1 MSSTYNIF
9 IFQKNRQTQCL
20 RWLSA
25 FFAYPSVENGLLYHP
40 TSRTVKIFVTIS
52 RPGSAPGVTV
62 HSVTSNIRK
71 SI

>member
-25 FFAYPSVENGLLYHP
+25 FFAYPSVENGILQIKILRNFLYYTKKLLLF
-40 TSRTVKIFVTIS
+40 T
-52 RPGSAPGVTV
+52 GVR
-62 HSVTSNIRK
+62 HLNK
-71 SI
+71 

>member
-25 FFAYPSVENGLLYHP
+25 FFAYPSVENGIIPKPLCVVNIFCREFSSSAGASLLF
-40 TSRTVKIFVTIS
+40 TD
-52 RPGSAPGVTV
+52 
-62 HSVTSNIRK
+62 
-71 SI
+71 

>member
-25 FFAYPSVENGLLYHP
+25 FFAYPSVENGIIYCHKKIYKVP
-40 TSRTVKIFVTIS
+40 T
-52 RPGSAPGVTV
+52 
-62 HSVTSNIRK
+62 
-71 SI
+71 